1 MFQLLRS
8 IQIGQNCSE
17 FYCLECISE
26 KEVYIVYIFLL
37 TKKLSKFS
45 TPAGENRPCDEW
57 SNKLLH
63 NTRAETILIW
73 KEGPSFPY
81 CPLSFAAWNRQH
93 QRVGCAPPCTT
104 IAQHQGRI
112 YPHLQGWS
120 KFSILPTLF
129 CSLGQTTLGGVRPAP
144 LFHNTRGESV
154 LICNTD

>member
-1 MFQLLRS
+1 MLQLLGS
-8 IQIGQNCSE
+8 IQINWTKFSSHFVNTGKTRYTNLVLQLEKLNHVRNGAIS
-17 FYCLECISE
+17 YC
-26 KEVYIVYIFLL
+26 
-37 TKKLSKFS
+37 TTPGPKLSSSGRRVQVFHTAHS
-45 TPAGENRPCDEW
+45 PLQCSLEQTTPEGGVRP
-57 SNKLLH
+57 
-63 NTRAETILIW
+63 
-73 KEGPSFPY
+73 
-81 CPLSFAAWNRQH
+81 
-93 QRVGCAPPCTT
+93 PPCTT

>member
-37 TKKLSKFS
+37 TKKLSKFR

-73 KEGPSFPY
+73 NEDPSFPY

-93 QRVGCAPPCTT
+93 QRVGCAPP
-104 IAQHQGRI
+104 
-112 YPHLQGWS
+112 
-120 KFSILPTLF
+120 
-129 CSLGQTTLGGVRPAP
+129 PAP
-144 LFHNTRGESV
+144 LLHNTRDESI
-154 LICNTD
+154 LICKEGPSFPYCPLSSAVWDRQHYFTTPGANLSSSATQIKYIPDV